1 MTNNESPMIFDV
13 SHIIRDNY
21 SKLERDAHLSHIIF
35 WIIFVPYIIAVV
47 LSVFPLFVAS
57 CKLEQSNY
65 VISFSSIII
74 GFLINSA
81 VMLKA
86 VDTRS
91 SLGSALKERAF
102 ANIFYTILIGI
113 VLVIVVIGGTWID
126 PTIVY
131 STKFSFFITVLLIFY
146 IITMYFLFFHF
157 ILMIFVVMKAF
168 YAVCR

>member
-1 MTNNESPMIFDV
+1 MTNKESPIIFDV
-13 SHIIRDNY
+13 SHIVRDNY
-21 SKLERDAHLSHIIF
+21 AKLEKDAHLSHIVF

-47 LSVFPLFVAS
+47 FSLFPLFVSS

-86 VDTRS
+86 VDTSS
-91 SLGSALKERAF
+91 SLGCALKERTF
-102 ANIFYTILIGI
+102 ANIFYTILVGI
-113 VLVIVVIGGTWID
+113 LLVIVVIGGTWIN
-126 PTIVY
+126 PNLVY
-131 STKFSFFITVLLIFY
+131 SINFSFIVTVLFLFY
-146 IITMYFLFFHF
+146 IIIMYFLFFHF
-157 ILMIFVVMKAF
+157 IFMILIVMKAF